1 MTIEERSEGVRFAAL
16 SGDARSDGA
25 LARAACVGSV
35 RSRSAMPDPRSSMF
49 DPRSLLV
56 LALLVVGAGVH
67 AQEFPKLKAGLW
79 EMERSSDRPT
89 QQPNRMT
96 MCLDDSV
103 QKQMFEMGLGAM
115 KGMCS
120 KHDFSFSGNRGQG
133 DFVCDIAGSRM
144 HSKSTIALTGNTA
157 YRTEIRTTYDPPFM
171 GQTQSVSVLTARHV
185 GACKPGQRAGDIV
198 MPNGQTFNARDAMG
212 GAIANPPTA
221 PRPRPPAGE
230 RPRTDRQPG

>member
-1 MTIEERSEGVRFAAL
+1 MRNQERG
-16 SGDARSDGA
+16 SDGA
-25 LARAACVGSV
+25 KGYSAPSDDWRSDRAAARGP
-35 RSRSAMPDPRSSMF
+35 RIGALRRSSVL

-56 LALLVVGAGVH
+56 FAALLLVGPGVH
-67 AQEFPKLKAGLW
+67 AQDFPKLKAGLW

-89 QQPNRMT
+89 HQPNRMT

-103 QKQMFEMGLGAM
+103 QKQMFDMGMGAM

-144 HSKSTIALTGNTA
+144 HSKSTIALTGNTG

-171 GQTQSVSVLTARHV
+171 GQTESLSVLTARHV
-185 GACKPGQRAGDIV
+185 GACKPGQRGGDIV

-212 GAIANPPTA
+212 GAMANPPA
-221 PRPRPPAGE
+221 GPRPRPPASD
-230 RPRTDRQPG
+230 RPRTNRQPG